1 MGRIGKQLDLC
12 ELRRL
17 AETNTTRKLAEHY
30 KVSLR
35 WMQFYLNK
43 NGIRAMI
50 KREYPNGTG
59 RPVEYHMPDLE
70 LLQQLAKDH
79 SIMEISEKLNLPY
92 QLLYRYMKLHKI
104 SAVKKRR
111 SQLVMP
117 SKAEL
122 IKLYKDHT
130 LEEVADLYAVGSTTM
145 RKWIHIYDISKAK
158 LLEEVKKAG

>member
-12 ELRRL
+12 ELQRL
-17 AETNTTRKLAEHY
+17 AETNTTRQLAEHY

-79 SIMEISEKLNLPY
+79 SIMDYYLFLK
-92 QLLYRYMKLHKI
+92 
-104 SAVKKRR
+104 
-111 SQLVMP
+111 
-117 SKAEL
+117 
-122 IKLYKDHT
+122 HT
-130 LEEVADLYAVGSTTM
+130 LFFSFLILFFRNLNS
-145 RKWIHIYDISKAK
+145 SK
-158 LLEEVKKAG
+158 VIF